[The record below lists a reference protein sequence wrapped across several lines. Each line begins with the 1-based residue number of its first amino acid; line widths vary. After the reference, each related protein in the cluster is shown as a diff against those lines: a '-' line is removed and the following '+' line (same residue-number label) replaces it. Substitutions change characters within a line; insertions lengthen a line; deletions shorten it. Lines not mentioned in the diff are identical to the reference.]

1 MFIRQIEVIYL
12 KIREEEKDMTFFDG
26 LMLSLL
32 MLGRKVQNK
41 FKNNQKET
49 EYSLPGVRKE
59 FMFLN

>member
-12 KIREEEKDMTFFDG
+12 KIREEEKECDLFHG
-26 LMLSLL
+26 LMLSLFI
-32 MLGRKVQNK
+32 LGRKVQNK

-49 EYSLPGVRKE
+49 EYSRPGVRKE